1 LREGRMTNIAVVA
14 LMTNLWAGSALFV
27 HTNAPIGRDDAMV
40 ISCVATNT
48 GEIRL
53 SAGGTMT
60 EPVETVSV
68 ATNVTHW
75 NNEER
80 SPHRFSW
87 AVGEPQP
94 GSITKEATERT
105 ETTEVV
111 ETRTLRFDWDGEPC
125 TVKRERVLSRSV
137 RRWVRRD
144 TWVEDDET
152 RKGR

>member
-1 LREGRMTNIAVVA
+1 VTNLATVA
-14 LMTNLWAGSALFV
+14 LLTNLWACAYPGEYAM
-27 HTNAPIGRDDAMV
+27 TNAA
-40 ISCVATNT
+40 ISGIDYATDGCIVTNT

-94 GSITKEATERT
+94 GSITKEMTDRT

-111 ETRTLRFDWDGEPC
+111 ETRLLKFDWDGEPC

-144 TWVEDDET
+144 TWVEE
-152 RKGR
+152 GGGQ